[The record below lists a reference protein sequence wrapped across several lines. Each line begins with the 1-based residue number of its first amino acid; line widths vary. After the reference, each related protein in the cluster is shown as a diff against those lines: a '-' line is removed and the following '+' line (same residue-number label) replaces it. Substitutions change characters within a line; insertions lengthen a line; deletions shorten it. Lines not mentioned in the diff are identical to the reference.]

1 MDPSNNPYL
10 PLLRQDVWKIGP
22 KYETMSVPQQVR
34 LSYRRAKSIAKHINM
49 TVADITNLSPKF
61 WDFHLNLVCSADTAT
76 TTILTIH
83 WNLCM
88 GTIAMHGATQPHTHE
103 VLESLA
109 RFEICGEFMLTEVGH
124 GLDARNIETVATL
137 QDDGSFDLHTPHES
151 AAKVMPPTTLW
162 AGMPRRRRIATM
174 KQNETT
180 PIITF
185 STQHTPVIDA
195 LTQASILEA
204 FANWTVGQ
212 FKAQSTNARIQGALA
227 CVFKETAIHFG
238 QATMS
243 ELMDRCGWQGLY
255 THNQVCEL
263 ALAQRGT
270 SVAEGDTLVL
280 CIRLVTE
287 LMLGRYTL
295 PEPVDPTSLLSK
307 HEIGVWEEAAKMVE
321 SVMALD
327 ERQRD
332 DGFNTFLLPRC
343 RQLVQATG
351 QRMSYEAAKATP
363 SIRSEILRLWE
374 MTCIQDDV
382 SWYVANTDLDRIMI
396 FKQHSE
402 AVKAV
407 LPFLDQLLNE
417 SGGEAWTTAPFL
429 NDNDWNKFLNGLES
443 FGYPDTPGDQRME
456 AHDRGFLKRLPS
468 TLLTKKNIVAVRC
481 LLRLKPRD
489 IISRH

>member
-1 MDPSNNPYL
+1 
-10 PLLRQDVWKIGP
+10 
-22 KYETMSVPQQVR
+22 
-34 LSYRRAKSIAKHINM
+34 
-49 TVADITNLSPKF
+49 
-61 WDFHLNLVCSADTAT
+61 
-76 TTILTIH
+76 
-83 WNLCM
+83 
-88 GTIAMHGATQPHTHE
+88 
-103 VLESLA
+103 
-109 RFEICGEFMLTEVGH
+109 
-124 GLDARNIETVATL
+124 
-137 QDDGSFDLHTPHES
+137 
-151 AAKVMPPTTLW
+151 
-162 AGMPRRRRIATM
+162 M

-238 QATMS
+238 QATM
-243 ELMDRCGWQGLY
+243 M
-255 THNQVCEL
+255 
-263 ALAQRGT
+263 
-270 SVAEGDTLVL
+270 AEGDTLVL

-351 QRMSYEAAKATP
+351 QR
-363 SIRSEILRLWE
+363 
-374 MTCIQDDV
+374 
-382 SWYVANTDLDRIMI
+382 
-396 FKQHSE
+396 
-402 AVKAV
+402 
-407 LPFLDQLLNE
+407 
-417 SGGEAWTTAPFL
+417 
-429 NDNDWNKFLNGLES
+429 
-443 FGYPDTPGDQRME
+443 
-456 AHDRGFLKRLPS
+456 
-468 TLLTKKNIVAVRC
+468 
-481 LLRLKPRD
+481 
-489 IISRH
+489 

>member
-1 MDPSNNPYL
+1 MKAGVSCRVL
-10 PLLRQDVWKIGP
+10 PARPGAKVLDHAITSFSHVKLPRSALLSEGNDLERQDSRKALFHQIRRV
-22 KYETMSVPQQVR
+22 SVGT
-34 LSYRRAKSIAKHINM
+34 LSLSM
-49 TVADITNLSPKF
+49 TF
-61 WDFHLNLVCSADTAT
+61 
-76 TTILTIH
+76 
-83 WNLCM
+83 
-88 GTIAMHGATQPHTHE
+88 
-103 VLESLA
+103 
-109 RFEICGEFMLTEVGH
+109 
-124 GLDARNIETVATL
+124 VATL
-137 QDDGSFDLHTPHES
+137 RLSGY
-151 AAKVMPPTTLW
+151 V
-162 AGMPRRRRIATM
+162 AGVYSQRRRIATM